1 MADLRHVYWIGGAPG
16 AGKSTIARRLAARYG
31 WHHYAT
37 DDTMRAHTARTTPA
51 SAPMLHAFRSMDM
64 DERWV
69 RRSPNVMLET
79 FHWFRGEGFELIAED
94 LLDLPSDPPVVADGF
109 RLLPHLVEPL
119 LKAVDQAV
127 WLLPTPEFR
136 HAAIEGR
143 STPGEGFAWRTSD
156 PARAARNLAE
166 RDRMFTN
173 RLREQTSRLGLRA
186 IEVDSA
192 TSEEDLLRQV
202 TTAFHL

>member
-16 AGKSTIARRLAARYG
+16 AGKSTTARRLAARYG

-51 SAPMLHAFRSMDM
+51 SAPMLHAFQAMDM

-69 RRSPNVMLET
+69 RRSPDVMLET
-79 FHWFRGEGFELIAED
+79 FHWFRGECFGLIVED
-94 LLDLPSDPPVVADGF
+94 LLGLPSEPRIVVDGL
-109 RLLPHLVEPL
+109 RLLPHLVKPL
-119 LKAVDQAV
+119 LDVVDQAV
-127 WLLPTPEFR
+127 WLLPTPDFR

-143 STPGEGFAWRTSD
+143 SAPGEGFVWRTSD

-166 RDRMFTN
+166 RDRMFTS
-173 RLREQTSRLGLRA
+173 RLREETGRLGLRA
-186 IEVDSA
+186 IEVDTA
-192 TSEEDLLRQV
+192 TSEDDLFHQV
-202 TTAFHL
+202 TTAFRL